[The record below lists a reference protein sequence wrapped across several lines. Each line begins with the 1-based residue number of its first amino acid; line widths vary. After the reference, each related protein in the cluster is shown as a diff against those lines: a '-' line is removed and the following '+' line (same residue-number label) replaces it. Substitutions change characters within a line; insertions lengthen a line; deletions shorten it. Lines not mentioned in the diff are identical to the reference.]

1 MLFQQRI
8 KNIKLSTTE
17 NNIIQF
23 ILEHSEDL
31 ENYSIRDLAK
41 LTFSSTST
49 IIRLAKKLGYIG
61 YEELKKDYI
70 EETHYLQQH
79 FTQIDANIPFN
90 ENNRIMDIAAIQ
102 GTLMKETADDTLS
115 LLTHDLLQK
124 ATSLLTKA
132 DTIYVYGAENNNAFL
147 DLFKYKLLRINKKII
162 HEHTYG
168 NQMYTALQA
177 TPNDCV
183 ILISY
188 SGESSSMVKIAKELG
203 KKKIPI
209 ITLTCIGNNT
219 VNSYASCALFI
230 STREKMHSKI
240 GSFSTEY
247 SISLILN
254 ILYSTL
260 FARNYQDNLEL
271 KFNRTKYFE
280 GNRKTNSML
289 LKEDEYEKLI

>member
-41 LTFSSTST
+41 LTYSSTST
-49 IIRLAKKLGYIG
+49 IIRLAKKLGYNG
-61 YEELKKDYI
+61 YEELKKDYM

-90 ENNRIMDIAAIQ
+90 ENNRIMDITAIQ
-102 GTLMKETADDTLS
+102 GTLMKETVDDTLS
-115 LLTHDLLQK
+115 LLTHDKLQQ

-132 DTIYVYGAENNNAFL
+132 NTIYVYGTENNNAYL

-162 HEHTYG
+162 HENTYG

-203 KKKIPI
+203 KKKIPL

-219 VNSYASCALFI
+219 VNNYATCALFI
-230 STREKMHSKI
+230 STREKMH
-240 GSFSTEY
+240 
-247 SISLILN
+247 
-254 ILYSTL
+254 
-260 FARNYQDNLEL
+260 
-271 KFNRTKYFE
+271 
-280 GNRKTNSML
+280 
-289 LKEDEYEKLI
+289 